1 MSYSSS
7 ASSSGITTSK
17 TIEQINFFAPLFV
30 SLFLFTA
37 LSATYVWV
45 IRTLKNYPEGPF
57 WIEQFKDVVK
67 WSALGLCIA
76 FYAIVLISSV
86 QWDKVFAPLTMLHCF
101 FVGSAFLGFYF
112 FTTNELGELT
122 DDELKKMS
130 IYLSI
135 GTALALV
142 VMMAVLTH
150 KGTSSSSSS
159 SSHSSSS
166 SSSHTSSS
174 SYSVRPSSSSH
185 HSSGQPQSILRSTP
199 RVTFQQNS

>member
-1 MSYSSS
+1 MSSS
-7 ASSSGITTSK
+7 SYYTSSSGITTSK
-17 TIEQINFFAPLFV
+17 SIEQINFFAPLFV

-57 WIEQFKDVVK
+57 WIGQFKDVMK
-67 WSALGLCIA
+67 WSSLGLCIA
-76 FYAIVLISSV
+76 FYTIVLISAV

-101 FVGSAFLGFYF
+101 FIGSAFLGFYF

-142 VMMAVLTH
+142 VMMAALTH
-150 KGTSSSSSS
+150 KGSSSTSSSHSSSSSS
-159 SSHSSSS
+159 SSHSSSAHS
-166 SSSHTSSS
+166 SSI
-174 SYSVRPSSSSH
+174 RPSSSSQH
-185 HSSGQPQSILRSTP
+185 RAQPQSILRSTP
-199 RVTFQQNS
+199 RVTFQNS